1 MNLADLSVR
10 RGVTVGMLY
19 LLLVGFGIFSLLR
32 LQLDLY
38 PDISFPTVVIITNY
52 TGASPEDMETLVSRP
67 IEGAV
72 SAAKDAEEIRSTSK
86 QGASV
91 IEVKFDWGKDMEAAE
106 TDVRRKLELIK
117 GQLPEDASDPM
128 VFAFDPSM
136 QPIVMMM
143 VSGPYPLDEL
153 RRIAER
159 DIEPRLVRLP
169 GIASAEVAGGLEREI
184 HIQLDPV
191 KLAAFELDVNAV
203 VGAVYKENSQ
213 APGGTIEQGQLD
225 FTIQTEGKYRKVAD
239 IAQVVV
245 GMKVTA
251 QGAVPVRLGEV
262 AEVQD
267 TFYESQRVLEVNG
280 VPAVWVM
287 ARKQSGANTV
297 RACEA
302 IIDALP
308 SIKRAAAADIDF
320 GIIFNQ
326 ADFINASLGNLSSS
340 GEIGI
345 VITFLV
351 LLVFLRSVRSSII
364 VAAAIPI
371 SVVATF
377 AVMDQTKM
385 TLNVFSMAGLALG
398 IGMLVDNAI
407 VVLENIFRLR
417 QEGLDAHR
425 SAIRGASTVS
435 LAVTAS
441 TLTTVAVFLPVLFVP
456 GIAGVLFRDMA
467 VTICVSLGL
476 SLAVSLSFV
485 PFASSRLLG
494 SLRGAKTI
502 RDAESKDILAPV
514 RRLYGRTLTSVLARR
529 WVVAVSLAIAVAITA
544 VLAISLPTEFVT
556 EDDQSM
562 VFVSVET
569 PIGNNLGESYRIMRE
584 IQKRIET
591 TILPEERKMVALDVG
606 VGKGFVAIFAKGA
619 HAGNFRVPLVK
630 PSQRKRTQA
639 QIEAAVRA
647 DLAKVPGI
655 KATVT
660 MPFSMMGEGDLEVEI
675 RGHDLTTSRQIGLE
689 LRDKLRALPEM
700 AEVNFSMDDQKP
712 ELRVRFDRSKLAE
725 LGLSSATV
733 GSSISTYFMGRLAGR
748 YSEGGDEY
756 DIVVRYAK
764 DSRLDVDELRRM
776 PIATPRGS
784 VVPLSNVAEL
794 SVGLGPVDI
803 VRKDQERISR
813 LICYLKADFVDAGG
827 KSQQKNLNASISR
840 VTTELEKYPW
850 PPEFSFYVGGV
861 AEDFLTSFKYLG
873 IALLI
878 SVFLVYMVM
887 ASQFESLREPFII
900 MFTVPLAMIGVVLTF
915 VVSRSTLDISALIG
929 AIMLVGIVVN
939 NGIVMVDAANQ
950 LQAEGLSRYDAIHKA
965 ALTRL
970 RPIMLTSLTTIL
982 AMVPLALGIGEGS
995 AGWEGM
1001 AKAVIGGLTFAT
1013 FLTLF
1018 VVPTMYTVFARRT
1031 PRLSIATP
1039 EPEPPAA
1046 APTAG

>member
-91 IEVKFDWGKDMEAAE
+91 IEVKFDWGKDMEVAE

-184 HIQLDPV
+184 HIQLDPL

-245 GMKVTA
+245 GMKVTP

-302 IIDALP
+302 ITDALP
-308 SIKRAAAADIDF
+308 GIKRATAADIDF

-326 ADFINASLGNLSSS
+326 ADYINASLGNLSSS
-340 GEIGI
+340 GELGI

-351 LLVFLRSVRSSII
+351 LLVFLRSVRSSLI
-364 VAAAIPI
+364 VASAIPI

-407 VVLENIFRLR
+407 VVLENIYRLR
-417 QEGLDAHR
+417 QEGLDAR
-425 SAIRGASTVS
+425 GSAIRGANTVS

-467 VTICVSLGL
+467 ITICVSLGL

-494 SLRGAKTI
+494 TVRGTKAI
-502 RDAESKDILAPV
+502 LDAEAKDILVPV
-514 RRLYGRTLTSVLARR
+514 RRFYGRVLHAVLARR
-529 WVVAVSLAIAVAITA
+529 WTVAVALTVAIAITT

-556 EDDQSM
+556 QDDQSM
-562 VFVSVET
+562 VYVGVET
-569 PIGNNLGESYRIMRE
+569 PIGNNLGETYRIMRE

-591 TILPEERKMVALDVG
+591 TIKPEERKLVALDVG
-606 VGKGFVAIFAKGA
+606 VGKGFVAIFAKGP
-619 HAGNFRVPLVK
+619 HAGNFRVSLVK
-630 PSQRKRTQA
+630 PSERSRSQA

-655 KATVT
+655 KASVT
-660 MPFSMMGEGDLEVEI
+660 MPFNMMGEGDIEVEI
-675 RGHDLTTSRQIGLE
+675 RGHDLSTSRQIGLE
-689 LRDKLRALPEM
+689 LRDKLRTLPDM

-712 ELRVRFDRSKLAE
+712 ELRVRFDRSKMAE
-725 LGLSSATV
+725 LGLSSASV
-733 GSSISTYFMGRLAGR
+733 GSSISTYFMGRTAGR

-756 DIVVRYAK
+756 DIVVRYGK
-764 DSRLDVDELRRM
+764 DSRLDIDQLRRM

-784 VVPLSNVAEL
+784 VVPLANVAEL
-794 SVGLGPVDI
+794 TIGLGPVDI

-813 LICYLKADFVDAGG
+813 LICYLKSDFVEANG
-827 KSQQKNLNASISR
+827 KAQQKNLNASISR

-873 IALLI
+873 IALLV

-900 MFTVPLAMIGVVLTF
+900 MFTVPLALIGVVLIF
-915 VVSRSTLDISALIG
+915 VVSRSIIDISALIG

-970 RPIMLTSLTTIL
+970 RPIMLTSMTTIL

-1031 PRLSIATP
+1031 PRLSIGAP

-1046 APTAG
+1046 PTAG